1 MLPAQFWDRT
11 QAQGGVLIDLCHP
24 VYLLAA
30 LMGRPDRVSAVL
42 GHVTGRELEDTATVV
57 LAFPDGA
64 VGIAETSS
72 VSAIT
77 PFLIEIHGTE
87 GSILYAEPG
96 IGALVL
102 ARQEREGGSVGPG
115 NHAEL
120 GPDDRPRLRVRSSRP
135 PTSWRDIDVESDRP
149 TAFDKWVRQV
159 IDGTRDDSNLDLA
172 LHLTAV
178 VEAAYASDSAGRAMD
193 LRPPDRRRDT
203 GKS

>member
-1 MLPAQFWDRT
+1 MLPAQFWDRN

-77 PFLIEIHGTE
+77 PFMIEIHGTE

-96 IGALVL
+96 IGAFVL
-102 ARQEREGGSVGPG
+102 ARQERGGGSFGSG
-115 NHAEL
+115 NDAAL

-135 PTSWRDIDVESDRP
+135 ATSWRDIDVESDRP

-178 VEAAYASDSAGRAMD
+178 VEAAYASDSAGRVVD
-193 LRPPDRRRDT
+193 LRPPDRP
-203 GKS
+203 